1 MGVMTSVLATVAALL
16 AGVGLT
22 AWLEPKWLG
31 ANGER
36 GPASPVKI
44 AADVRLTQPDP
55 WLYYAGPVIACMGV
69 SWAMVCI
76 PFSPSL
82 VGNDVNIGLFYFIVV
97 VDFVVLGI
105 ALGGWGANT
114 PDSVESCYRAIAQ
127 LIAYV
132 IPLGLAIIGPIMMAR
147 SLSTVHIVEAQA
159 NAQLWYLIP
168 QPIGFIL
175 YVISGLMQVY
185 RAPFLEPFADPIGR
199 GVLSVFGGWK
209 GLLWRLALSGVLF
222 VVAAMGAVIFLG
234 GYSGPFL
241 PGPVWMVIKTVGL
254 MVLMIWLGRQV
265 RLLSVAE
272 MLSLSWKVL
281 IPVGLLNVLLVG
293 GLILL
298 GAGQDPFSP
307 GGGH

>member
-1 MGVMTSVLATVAALL
+1 MSVLAPLLALL
-16 AGVGLT
+16 AGAWLT
-22 AWLEPKWLG
+22 AWLEPNWLG
-31 ANGER
+31 AGSER

-44 AADVRLTQPDP
+44 AADVRLTQSDP
-55 WLYYAGPVIACMGV
+55 WLYYAGPVIAFMGV

-114 PDSVESCYRAIAQ
+114 PASVEACYRTIAQ

-147 SLSTVHIVEAQA
+147 SLSTVNIVEAQA

-168 QPIGFIL
+168 QPLGFAL
-175 YVISGLMQVY
+175 YVATGLIQTY
-185 RAPFLEPFADPIGR
+185 RAPFLEPFAELLNR
-199 GVLSVFGGWK
+199 GVLGVFGGWK

-234 GYSGPFL
+234 GYSGPLL

-254 MVLMIWLGRQV
+254 MALMVWLGRQA
-265 RLLSVAE
+265 RLLSTAE
-272 MLSLSWKVL
+272 ILMLSWKIL
-281 IPVGLLNVLLVG
+281 IPVGLLNVLIVG

-298 GAGQDPFSP
+298 GVGQEPFSP
-307 GGGH
+307 GADY